1 MRYDEDV
8 VKISIVGLGMRSH
21 AGVAAKMFKILAD
34 EAINIQAISTS
45 EIKISCLVAAKY
57 TELAV
62 RAQREVHIVDGQVVD
77 LAAPSRRAIG
87 VSAQL

>member
-1 MRYDEDV
+1 
-8 VKISIVGLGMRSH
+8 
-21 AGVAAKMFKILAD
+21 
-34 EAINIQAISTS
+34 
-45 EIKISCLVAAKY
+45 
-57 TELAV
+57 V